1 MPLFK
6 LFRGICL
13 SKKLVFLVVFLVLL
27 FLAYFWVTKFGLSL
41 PPLED
46 SCLLLN
52 KDAWFLVVVGLIAT
66 VIALTS
72 LFMEFKLSSPI
83 TFVGWVL
90 YFPVLFNTLIPMFV
104 LFFSVIG
111 IFYTP
116 WLIFTDIPFFNEL
129 INGVIRF
136 PDYSVHAAM
145 DYLGYI
151 LVVAGLLIYTIGL
164 YQILSHT
171 AKKRTLLTKGLYA
184 IVRHPQYLGICIWT
198 LGFAILR
205 WRLINYMMWLTLC
218 YSYILLAEHEEL
230 DLIKVFDQAYIQY
243 RNRVPFLVP
252 YPLSIVLK
260 PCNILGSKLK
270 LRLLIYAI
278 VYIILLLTF
287 YYILKPYVVMYR

>member
-1 MPLFK
+1 MVGLP
-6 LFRGICL
+6 
-13 SKKLVFLVVFLVLL
+13 KKLAFLVVFLVLL

-46 SCLLLN
+46 SFLLLN
-52 KDAWFLVVVGLIAT
+52 KDVWFLVAVGLIAT
-66 VIALTS
+66 FIALTS

-116 WLIFTDIPFFNEL
+116 WLIFTDVPFFNEL
-129 INGVIRF
+129 INGVIRL
-136 PDYSVHAAM
+136 PDYSVHLAM
-145 DYLGYI
+145 EYLGYI

-171 AKKRTLLTKGLYA
+171 AKKHTLLTEGLYS

-198 LGFAILR
+198 LGFAILG

-218 YSYILLAEHEEL
+218 CSYILLAEHEEL
-230 DLIKVFDQAYIQY
+230 ELSKAFNQAYMQY

-252 YPLSIVLK
+252 HPLSMILK
-260 PCNILGSKLK
+260 PFNILGSKLK

-278 VYIILLLTF
+278 AYIILLLLF